1 MVNWKTLECNLLM
14 LFIFPLWIRLITF
27 QIFFT
32 WTKLALIPG
41 YKHIFWGGSHW
52 RSHFKWWKFIRL
64 QMLRHCLILHK
75 AYVLGPASWFCLDR
89 WSCACLYYNTYF
101 ENIVYSCVF
110 KQLGFSAKKSSV
122 HMYFLCCLMWMT

>member
-75 AYVLGPASWFCLDR
+75 AYVLGHASWFCLDI
-89 WSCACLYYNTYF
+89 WSCACLYYNTDF
-101 ENIVYSCVF
+101 ENIVYFPAFLNSLASVQRNLVCICISC
-110 KQLGFSAKKSSV
+110 AA
-122 HMYFLCCLMWMT
+122 